1 MKRTYLS
8 HLLKAMMSS
17 GILFTAPSLL
27 QVQASDLQIYAGPG
41 TAGQKTLIMMLDRSG
56 SMGVLADDSA
66 NHSIVADY
74 PDIFTY
80 QTCSSGVS
88 GRTKYS
94 TETVTDSVFSDIS
107 YTRVYC
113 KQRNNPKFYYDRLS
127 RLKDGMFALLNST
140 DPKLEKAY
148 IGLGYYSAED
158 SVSGVIKVPAKAL
171 GAINSTHRKDLKQAI
186 AALSAGWSTPTS
198 HAYAEAAAYLLGT
211 TTVSTNVGNNSGF
224 SKSIDTA
231 KNSGRTAYSSPL
243 PNTAATCDG
252 QGVYILS
259 DGQPNNTSDTNS
271 ANIMAKALNQ
281 SSFSCDVSNGL
292 TNSHSGSGWK
302 CMGAFARSL
311 YATSNPKQRPIQTAF
326 VGFGK
331 EFEGAMSA
339 TLTVDTRNACQLG
352 SAKEG
357 DNCSYYNTDKTEKP
371 NTIFRNSTAG
381 FGNGGFFQ
389 AKDAVD
395 VTNSVLAVLNNLDT
409 GTIKPLTTG
418 AWSVPIDDLNP
429 TGVTSQGYVR
439 AFQPRPGS
447 TDVLWAGNLKKYDI
461 VNGALAEG
469 ASATASLVLDNKGKF
484 NTGINDLW
492 GTAGAD
498 EGGSVYKGGAY
509 KNIPM
514 PIVGAP
520 NKIRN
525 LYTNFKLDSD
535 NNLTPQL
542 SKGAN
547 LLRLPEVENST
558 LATTITSLN
567 ENAVTSKFTNLLKR
581 KILNYLGF
589 KIDLNNTNLPT
600 DLTTVPLQQEGKEW
614 NSLGGISHS
623 LPVQVTYEGVLNSE
637 GELQSTRSQSI
648 LFGTMEGGLHLVDAE
663 RGTEQFSFIPSDIL
677 SDSVQSLAL
686 KRDESST
693 AGVAAGTDAAWVVD
707 PIYKYEQVGSGDTA
721 TTKIVAEKMY
731 AYGGLRMGGSSY
743 YGLDITTK
751 TSPKFLFRISADQTD
766 YNHMGQSWSK
776 PVLGNIRINGVI
788 KRVMFISGGYDTCYE
803 DPHFKLNTDYTADIS
818 KSAVFKA
825 QCSNKSQAKGNAV
838 YVVDAATGDR
848 LFWVSNAGA
857 DKNNADIKHSIV
869 SNISTLDTDADG
881 LVDHFY
887 FGDLGGQVFRADLNN
902 KNKTENSESFG
913 VRVVK
918 VANLATNATGANITN
933 GNNPRFYEAP
943 TLTMHREQ
951 GKRFILMAIASGD
964 RSSPLDV
971 APLGRMRPSSV
982 PTALTGQL
990 ANNIYAIMDT
1000 DVLKKDL
1007 NTNYAADYALATK
1020 DLTLASLIQ
1029 NPQVIVRNSGFGVL
1043 KNQLIPY
1050 VNTVNAATRYGWY
1063 RSLSSN
1069 STGTERANNS
1079 YRQLGGIK
1087 AFEPLIVVAN
1097 TLLMTVYDPESETI
1111 NPDPDPCQV
1120 RVIGETYRQY
1130 YCLPFGACLSGT
1142 GTNVTL
1148 NTLEESKTGWRPGK
1162 ESDVLGSEVSSA
1174 ALGQGILGSAF
1185 APGQSDGNC
1194 GGLQLAGNLHGTG
1207 KWKCVAQTKPMNW
1220 YAK

>member
-1 MKRTYLS
+1 MKKTYLS
-8 HLLKAMMSS
+8 YLLKVMMSGS
-17 GILFTAPSLL
+17 ILVAVPSLL
-27 QVQASDLQIYAGPG
+27 QASDLQIYAGPG

-56 SMGVLADDSA
+56 SMGVLADNSA

-80 QTCSSGVS
+80 QTCSSGVY

-140 DPKLEKAY
+140 DAKLEKAY

-158 SVSGVIKVPAKAL
+158 SVSGVIKVPAKPL
-171 GAINSTHRKDLKQAI
+171 GAVNSAHRKDLKKAI

-224 SKSIDTA
+224 SKSTDTA
-231 KNSGRTAYSSPL
+231 KNLGRTAYSSPL
-243 PNTAATCDG
+243 PTTAATCDG

-292 TNSHSGSGWK
+292 MNSHSGSGWK

-311 YATSNPKQRPIQTAF
+311 YAETNPKQRPIQTAF

-331 EFEGAMSA
+331 EFEGAMSSS
-339 TLTVDTRNACQLG
+339 LSVDTRNACQLG

-357 DNCSYYNTDKTEKP
+357 DDCSFYNKDKTEKP
-371 NTIFRNSTAG
+371 NTIFRNSMTG

-395 VTNSVLAVLNNLDT
+395 VTNSVLAALNNLDT
-409 GTIKPLTTG
+409 GTIEPLTTG

-429 TGVTSQGYVR
+429 TGVTSYGYVR

-469 ASATASLVLDNKGKF
+469 TSTTSSLVLDNKGKF

-492 GTAGAD
+492 GNVGAD

-514 PIVGAP
+514 PIVSAP
-520 NKIRN
+520 TQVRN
-525 LYTNFKLDSD
+525 LYTNFKLDTND
-535 NNLTPQL
+535 NLTSQL

-547 LLRLPEVENST
+547 LLRLPEVANST
-558 LATTITSLN
+558 LATTITNLN

-589 KIDLNNTNLPT
+589 KIDLNDTALPT
-600 DLTTVPLQQEGKEW
+600 DLTTVPLQEQGKEW

-623 LPVQVTYEGVLNSE
+623 LPVQVTYAGVLNSD
-637 GELQSTRSQSI
+637 GELQSARSQSI
-648 LFGTMEGGLHLVDAE
+648 LFGTMEGGLHLVDADT
-663 RGTEQFSFIPSDIL
+663 GAEQFAFIPSDIL
-677 SDSVQSLAL
+677 SDPVQSLAL
-686 KRDESST
+686 KKDETST
-693 AGVAAGTDAAWVVD
+693 VGVAAGTDAAWVAD
-707 PIYKYEQVGSGDTA
+707 PTYKYEQVGSGDTA
-721 TTKIVAEKMY
+721 VTKIVAEKMY
-731 AYGGLRMGGSSY
+731 VYGGLRMGGSSY

-751 TSPKFLFRISADQTD
+751 TSPKFLFRISADQSA
-766 YNHMGQSWSK
+766 YSRMGQSWSK

-803 DPHFKLNTDYTADIS
+803 DPRFKLGTDYTADAS
-818 KSAVFKA
+818 KSPTFQA
-825 QCSNKSQAKGNAV
+825 QCSNRTEAKGNAV
-838 YVVDAATGDR
+838 YVVDAETGDR
-848 LFWVSNAGA
+848 LFWVSNTNA
-857 DKNNADIKHSIV
+857 DKNNADMKHSIV
-869 SNISTLDTDADG
+869 SDISTLDTDADG
-881 LVDHFY
+881 LVDHLY
-887 FGDLGGQVFRADLNN
+887 FGDLGGQVFRVDLNN
-902 KNKTENSESFG
+902 KNKTSNNESFG

-918 VANLATNATGANITN
+918 VANLATNAAGTNITN

-951 GKRFILMAIASGD
+951 GKRFVLMTAASGD

-971 APLGRMRPSSV
+971 APLGRARPSSL

-1000 DVLKKDL
+1000 DALKKDL
-1007 NTNYAADYALATK
+1007 NTNYATDYALAIK

-1029 NPQVIVRNSGFGVL
+1029 NPQVIVRNSSFSTL

-1050 VNTVNAATRYGWY
+1050 VATVTTATRYGWY

-1069 STGTERANNS
+1069 SQGTERANNS

-1087 AFEPLIVVAN
+1087 AFEPLIAIAN
-1097 TLLMTVYDPESETI
+1097 TLVATVYDPESEII
-1111 NPDPDPCQV
+1111 NPNPDPCQV

-1130 YCLPFGACLSGT
+1130 YCLPFGVCITGT

-1148 NTLEESKTGWRPGK
+1148 NNTVENKTGYRPGRD
-1162 ESDVLGSEVSSA
+1162 SDKVSGETVSPPVGQGVLGST
-1174 ALGQGILGSAF
+1174 F
-1185 APGQSDGNC
+1185 APKDSDGNC
-1194 GGLQLAGNLHGTG
+1194 GGLQLADNLQGTG
-1207 KWKCVAQTKPMNW
+1207 EWKCIAQTKPMNW

>member
-8 HLLKAMMSS
+8 HLLKVMMGS
-17 GILFTAPSLL
+17 GFLFAAPSLL

-56 SMGVLADDSA
+56 SMGVLADNSA

-80 QTCSSGVS
+80 QTCSSGVT

-94 TETVTDSVFSDIS
+94 TETVTDSVFTDIS
-107 YTRVYC
+107 YTRTFC
-113 KQRNNPKFYYDRLS
+113 KQRNNPKPYYDRLS

-140 DPKLEKAY
+140 DPKLEAAF

-158 SVSGVIKVPAKAL
+158 SVSGIIKVPAKAL
-171 GAINSTHRKDLKQAI
+171 GGVNSAHRKDLKKAI
-186 AALSAGWSTPTS
+186 AELYAGWSTPTS

-211 TTVSTNVGNNSGF
+211 TTVSTNVGGNSGF

-231 KNSGRTAYSSPL
+231 KNSGKTAYSSPL
-243 PNTAATCDG
+243 PATAATCDG

-259 DGQPNNTSDTNS
+259 DGQPNNTTDTQS

-281 SSFSCDVSNGL
+281 SSFSCDVSNGIA
-292 TNSHSGSGWK
+292 NSNSSSGWK

-311 YATSNPKQRPIQTAF
+311 YAVSNPKQRPIQTAF

-331 EFEGAMSA
+331 EFEGVMA
-339 TLTVDTRNACQLG
+339 TSLTTDTRNACQLG

-357 DNCSYYNTDKTEKP
+357 DDCSYYNTDKTEKP
-371 NTIFRNSTAG
+371 NTIFRNSTIG

-389 AKDAVD
+389 AKEAVD
-395 VTNSVLAVLNNLDT
+395 VTNSVLAALNNLDT
-409 GTIKPLTTG
+409 GTIEPLTTG

-429 TGVTSQGYVR
+429 TGVMPFGYVR

-469 ASATASLVLDNKGKF
+469 TSTTSPLVLNSRGKF

-492 GTAGAD
+492 GTASAD

-514 PIVGAP
+514 PTVNEP
-520 NKIRN
+520 NKVRN
-525 LYTNFKLDSD
+525 LYTNFKLDDS
-535 NNLTPQL
+535 NNLTTQL
-542 SKGAN
+542 SSGAS
-547 LLRLPEVENST
+547 LLRLPEVANST

-589 KIDLNNTNLPT
+589 KIDLNNTALPT
-600 DLTTVPLQQEGKEW
+600 DLTTVPLQERGKEW

-623 LPVQVTYEGVLNSE
+623 LPVQVTYAGELNSD
-637 GELQSTRSQSI
+637 GELQSARSQSI
-648 LFGTMEGGLHLVDAE
+648 LFGTMEGGLHLVDAST
-663 RGTEQFSFIPSDIL
+663 GVEQFAFIPSDIL
-677 SDSVQSLAL
+677 SDPLQSSAL
-686 KRDESST
+686 KKDESSIT
-693 AGVAAGTDAAWVVD
+693 GVAVGTDAAWEVD
-707 PIYKYEQVGSGDTA
+707 PTYKYEKVGSGDTA
-721 TTKIVAEKMY
+721 VTRIAAEKMY

-751 TSPKFLFRISADQTD
+751 TSPKFLFRISSDQTN
-766 YNHMGQSWSK
+766 YSSMGQSWSK
-776 PVLGNIRINGVI
+776 PVLGNIRINGAI
-788 KRVMFISGGYDTCYE
+788 KRVLFISGGYDTCYE
-803 DPHFKLNTDYTADIS
+803 DPRFKLGTDYTADTS
-818 KSAVFKA
+818 KSAEYKTA
-825 QCSNKSQAKGNAV
+825 CSNKRTAKGNAV
-838 YVVDAATGDR
+838 YVVDAETGDR
-848 LFWVSNAGA
+848 LFWVSNTGA
-857 DKNNADIKHSIV
+857 DKNNADMKHSIV

-881 LVDHFY
+881 LVDHLY
-887 FGDLGGQVFRADLNN
+887 FGDLGGQIFRVDLNN
-902 KNKTENSESFG
+902 KNKTANSESFG

-918 VANLATNATGANITN
+918 IANLATNAAGTSITN

-951 GKRFILMAIASGD
+951 GKRFVLMTAASGD

-971 APLGRMRPSSV
+971 APLGRKRPSSV

-990 ANNIYAIMDT
+990 ANNLYAIMDT
-1000 DVLKKDL
+1000 DVLKKDS
-1007 NTNYAADYALATK
+1007 NTNYAANYTLDIK
-1020 DLTLASLIQ
+1020 DLTLGSLVQ
-1029 NPQVIVRNSGFGVL
+1029 NPQVVVRNSGFTTL

-1050 VNTVNAATRYGWY
+1050 VGTVVPTTRYGWY

-1069 STGTERANNS
+1069 FAGTERANNT

-1087 AFEPLIVVAN
+1087 AFEPLIAITN
-1097 TLLMTVYDPESETI
+1097 TLVATVYDPESEII
-1111 NPDPDPCQV
+1111 NPNPDPCQV

-1130 YCLPFGACLSGT
+1130 YCLPFGVCLSGT
-1142 GTNVTL
+1142 GANITI
-1148 NTLEESKTGWRPGK
+1148 NTTVENKTGYRPGQV
-1162 ESDVLGSEVSSA
+1162 SDQVTGETA
-1174 ALGQGILGSAF
+1174 DPPIGAGILGSSF
-1185 APGQSDGNC
+1185 APKDSNGDC
-1194 GGLQLAGNLHGTG
+1194 GGLQLADNLQGTG
-1207 KWKCVAQTKPMNW
+1207 EWKCIAQTKPMNW
-1220 YAK
+1220 YIK